1 MGGGLGVEDG
11 GAWRLNGEP
20 SGGLRKRSNE
30 SFVLY
35 PPPSVFMMI
44 PRERK
49 SGWDIS
55 SRSLIAKGTKRGG
68 GVPCRSFNS
77 PSGIPQEDDCKLS
90 LQHPKGQLFRE
101 AMKDENPPSEWKV
114 KLNANELDTMGWE
127 DQMETLENFLY
138 LQFSPSLF
146 PGGSSDR
153 QWRRREWWEP

>member
-1 MGGGLGVEDG
+1 MGVEDG

-55 SRSLIAKGTKRGG
+55 SRLLIAKGTKGG
-68 GVPCRSFNS
+68 GEVPFESFFS
-77 PSGIPQEDDCKLS
+77 SSGIPQEDDCKLS
-90 LQHPKGQLFRE
+90 LQHPKGQLLAVTRAAIVTIT
-101 AMKDENPPSEWKV
+101 AMNLV
-114 KLNANELDTMGWE
+114 LWE
-127 DQMETLENFLY
+127 TKRNTN
-138 LQFSPSLF
+138 
-146 PGGSSDR
+146 
-153 QWRRREWWEP
+153 